1 MESIVKMS
9 LKFKVLFYAIIRNHT
24 IFIQNHFLEAFPFF
38 APLFLIGLFFLAALA
53 FLTFGAL
60 TFGAFVFLAGDLAGD
75 EAATGAGAGTATGAT
90 FATLAA
96 VFLGALVAFGFD
108 AGFLDADLF

>member
-1 MESIVKMS
+1 
-9 LKFKVLFYAIIRNHT
+9 
-24 IFIQNHFLEAFPFF
+24 
-38 APLFLIGLFFLAALA
+38 LIGLFFLAALA